1 MTCQKPPLYK
11 FPLITNLE
19 RNYGAEMQFGCI
31 KLSTLLLAAGQMM
44 NAQSSV
50 APRTFS
56 EIVHTVSVVGPV
68 AVLSDVHEQALVA
81 VSPQLQ
87 GRVLTSSAEGWNG
100 RSLGWVNEKLVASRQ
115 VQQHFNAYGGEDR
128 IWLAPEGGQFSI
140 FFAPHASFDLAHWYT
155 PAPVDT
161 EPFDV
166 EQKSKASVSLK
177 KDLALQNYSGAK
189 FKIRVNREVKLLA
202 NDQVWEDLHIAPVSQ
217 VRVVAFES
225 HNKLTNTGD
234 AVWDKQSGLVAI
246 WILGQ
251 FQASSSTTIVI
262 PIHQGSEAQL
272 GTPVTSDYFGTI
284 PATRLAVTP
293 NAVFMKADAEYRG
306 KVGVN
311 PARATGVLGSYDAQ
325 RHLLTIVQQSMPDP
339 RADYV
344 NNAWKIQD
352 QPYKGDATN
361 AYNDGPQSDGAHL
374 GRFYELESLSSAKAL
389 GPGQSIEHTQRTIHV
404 EGDERSLDR
413 IARAVLGVSLEQITK
428 ALPGSESRARK

>member
-1 MTCQKPPLYK
+1 
-11 FPLITNLE
+11 
-19 RNYGAEMQFGCI
+19 MQFGRVW
-31 KLSTLLLAAGQMM
+31 LSALVLVAGQLM
-44 NAQSSV
+44 NAQSNV

-56 EIVHTVSVVGPV
+56 EIVHTASVVGPV
-68 AVLSDVHEQALVA
+68 VVLSDAHEQALVA

-87 GRVLTSSAEGWNG
+87 GRVLTSSADGWNG
-100 RSLGWVNEKLVASRQ
+100 RSLGWVNRKLIASRQ

-128 IWLAPEGGQFSI
+128 IWIAPEGGQFSL
-140 FFAPHASFDLAHWYT
+140 FFAPRVPFDLAHWYT

-166 EQKSKASVSLK
+166 EQKSKTSVRFR
-177 KDLALQNYSGAK
+177 KDLTLQNYSGTN
-189 FKIRVNREVKLLA
+189 FKIRINREIKLLA
-202 NDQVWEDLHIAPVSQ
+202 DSQVWEDLHLAPVGQ

-225 HNKLTNTGD
+225 NNKVTNIGN
-234 AVWDKQSGLVAI
+234 AAWDKQSGLVAI

-262 PIHQGSEAQL
+262 PIHQGPEAQL
-272 GTPVTSDYFGTI
+272 GTRATSDYFGTI

-306 KVGVN
+306 KVGVS
-311 PARATGVLGSYDAQ
+311 PARAAGVLGSYDAGH
-325 RHLLTIVQQSMPDP
+325 HLLTIVQQSMPDP

-352 QPYKGDATN
+352 LPYKGDATN
-361 AYNDGPQSDGAHL
+361 AYNDGPQSDGKRL
-374 GRFYELESLSSAKAL
+374 GSFYELESLSSAKAL
-389 GPGQSIEHTQRTIHV
+389 RPGQSIEHMQRTIHL

-413 IARAVLGVSLEQITK
+413 IARAVLGVSLEQIAK
-428 ALPGSESRARK
+428 ALPGSESRTRK